1 MQSDDKDGDN
11 GEAYAKL
18 KHQAS
23 VRRAREREL
32 ERKRARGEISCAEC
46 RRLKLKCN
54 KKVPC
59 NSCIRRGCHS
69 ICPNGVL
76 TTGQGSR
83 FVLANT
89 DKLHNKLIQMSQRIR
104 QLEDALQ
111 ISHSSVS
118 GMPHPLLSEPLLA
131 IKSGVDG
138 LTNEENEK
146 EENEV
151 ADEEEE
157 LATAFGT
164 LTVADSGASRFVG
177 RVAAET
183 LLMNEPDNDGYE
195 HSCMTAGPDSGL
207 ERKLPDSLMHAAKG
221 FPLSQP
227 QLPKEELLALLVEHL
242 PTYERATALAE
253 AFLENVSWLPRPIQR
268 DQIMEELLPMIYKG
282 ECLDLATR
290 KDDVG
295 KYDGKHRMH
304 NLALALALFACGA
317 ASDLTLLSN
326 NLEGK
331 TYHSLA
337 LAALN
342 THSVISPGGAS
353 LETVQTIV
361 LIAQYDFFSGDKTT
375 LEAGWKIVS
384 FGLIVAASIGLHRDP
399 AHWNLEPRYIQRR
412 RSVFWEI
419 FCLDKFKSLGT
430 GRPSIFRLQEI
441 DCEFPE
447 DQDAVVDHHGD
458 EREGYA
464 VTRWRHRFVKDVV
477 GPISEHLCLTRPI
490 KYSEILDFDRRIREF
505 VDPPIPPNLTDSGP
519 AAEIRPRM
527 WAMQKELTLLT
538 IHKNFFARAMIK
550 DSENPL
556 RSPFAPSFLAAY
568 ASSIKLLRDVRM
580 CFELLPGIILRLWP
594 IWTHCLTSAVVIGSV
609 ASNVNQLALANAAF
623 RDLDLAVNLFR
634 EGSPH
639 PVARKGL
646 PILHRLRERAITALQ
661 NKANETGVSP
671 GMTIPK
677 VEIDETEELSIL
689 HGSARLVHRMNR
701 AKAGECS
708 PGSAARRGS
717 TDDASTPKSAA
728 TSNTDSSPSVPTP
741 EASFSSQ
748 PRQHA
753 TGDGTSLAL
762 ASANSAINSDSSA
775 ARLSQAQ
782 YSAPSTSTSLDQDI
796 ASLFNM
802 IYGPSTNVPG
812 SDAAPSPLEFNQK
825 FPGPQSQTQPIDQQF
840 SPAPN
845 NRFDVSSSFVASSS
859 PWVPEAAQLEAIIS
873 STYGGLQVPSESVP
887 NVTTA
892 APSYDMTWINDD
904 GSNKPPE
911 FSGDAAQF
919 VEDWRLQAAI
929 EGTYF
934 LTEPEVDARMTF

>member
-1 MQSDDKDGDN
+1 MQSDKDGDN
-11 GEAYAKL
+11 GETYAKL

-23 VRRAREREL
+23 ARRAREREL

-111 ISHSSVS
+111 ISHSNVS
-118 GMPHPLLSEPLLA
+118 GMPHPLLSDPLLA

-138 LTNEENEK
+138 LTSEEKEK
-146 EENEV
+146 EETEV

-157 LATAFGT
+157 MATAFGT
-164 LTVADSGASRFVG
+164 LTVADCGASRFVG
-177 RVAAET
+177 RVAAE
-183 LLMNEPDNDGYE
+183 NEPDNDGYE
-195 HSCMTAGPDSGL
+195 HSFMNAGPDSSL
-207 ERKLPDSLMHAAKG
+207 ERKVPESLMHAAKG

-227 QLPKEELLALLVEHL
+227 QLPKEELLALLAEHL

-253 AFLENVSWLPRPIQR
+253 AFLENVGWLPRPIQR

-282 ECLDLATR
+282 GWLDLSTR
-290 KDDVG
+290 KDDKG
-295 KYDGKHRMH
+295 KYDGKHKMH

-317 ASDLTLLSN
+317 ASDLTLPPS

-361 LIAQYDFFSGDKTT
+361 LIAQYDFFSGDKLT

-447 DQDAVVDHHGD
+447 DQDAIVDDHGT
-458 EREGYA
+458 EQQGYA
-464 VTRWRHRFVKDVV
+464 VTRWRHRFVKEVV

-505 VDPPIPPNLTDSGP
+505 EDPPILPNLTDSGP
-519 AAEIRPRM
+519 AAELRPRM

-568 ASSIKLLRDVRM
+568 ACSIKLLRDVRM
-580 CFELLPGIILRLWP
+580 CFEHLTGIILRLWP
-594 IWTHCLTSAVVIGSV
+594 LWTHCLTSAVVIGSV

-634 EGSPH
+634 EGSSH

-646 PILHRLRERAITALQ
+646 PILLRLRERALTALQ

-671 GMTIPK
+671 GVTIPK
-677 VEIDETEELSIL
+677 VETDETEELSIL
-689 HGSARLVHRMNR
+689 HGSARLVHRMNT
-701 AKAGECS
+701 AKAGICG

-717 TDDASTPKSAA
+717 TDGASTPKSSA

-741 EASFSSQ
+741 ETSFSSQ
-748 PRQHA
+748 PKQQV
-753 TGDGTSLAL
+753 TGDEMSLAL
-762 ASANSAINSDSSA
+762 AGTSSATKLDTSA
-775 ARLSQAQ
+775 ARPSQAQ
-782 YSAPSTSTSLDQDI
+782 YSAPSTSTSTSLDQDI
-796 ASLFNM
+796 ASLFNL
-802 IYGPSTNVPG
+802 IYGPSTNVSG
-812 SDAAPSPLEFNQK
+812 SDATASPFEFNRK
-825 FPGPQSQTQPIDQQF
+825 FSGPQSQTQPTGQQF
-840 SPAPN
+840 PSAPGN
-845 NRFDVSSSFVASSS
+845 AFDTSSSFMASDS

-873 STYGGLQVPSESVP
+873 STYGGLQVPFESAP